1 MIFYVTMTDKFM
13 SGWGAANG
21 KTNKM
26 IVECDT
32 IEQAEQIERAARRR
46 SEMKYVNICASRP
59 RYGSHV
65 LESFKTYADLSGPW
79 KA

>member
-1 MIFYVTMTDKFM
+1 MSYFVTMTDKFM
-13 SGWGAANG
+13 SGWGVANG

-26 IVECDT
+26 IIECDT
-32 IEQAEQIERAARRR
+32 FEQAEQIERAARRR
-46 SEMKYVNICASRP
+46 SEMKYVNICVRRP

-65 LESFKTYADLSGPW
+65 LESFKKYADLSGPW

>member
-1 MIFYVTMTDKFM
+1 MTFYVTMTDKFM
-13 SGWGAANG
+13 SGWGAADG
-21 KTNKM
+21 KINKL
-26 IVECDT
+26 IIECDT
-32 IEQAEQIERAARRR
+32 HEQVEQIRRAARQR
-46 SEMKYVNICASRP
+46 SEMRYVNICARRP

>member
-1 MIFYVTMTDKFM
+1 MKFYVTMTDKFM
-13 SGWGAANG
+13 SGWGAAVN

-46 SEMKYVNICASRP
+46 REMKYVNICTTRP
-59 RYGSHV
+59 RYGARV
-65 LESFKTYADLSGPW
+65 LESFKNYADLSGVW
-79 KA
+79 KV

>member
-21 KTNKM
+21 KINKM

-46 SEMKYVNICASRP
+46 SEMKYVNICARRP